1 MAAVFQEVTIGWKG
15 VEYRIKPTLAL
26 LNRVEQKVSLSA
38 LAHSL
43 GTGAPKLTHI
53 ASAIAVFLQAAG
65 ASVTEDDVYVELIH
79 GDQGAVTSMAHAIV
93 IAAFPENPA
102 KGKEGGPKQR
112 AAKAK

>member
-1 MAAVFQEVTIGWKG
+1 MAAIFQEVAIGWKG
-15 VEYRIKPTLAL
+15 EQYTIKPTLAL

-65 ASVTEDDVYVELIH
+65 VAATEDDVYVELIH
-79 GDQGAVTSMAHAIV
+79 GDQNAVTSMAHAIV
-93 IAAFPENPA
+93 MAAFPENPN
-102 KGKEGGPKQR
+102 KGNAESPKTR
-112 AAKAK
+112 AVKKK